1 MKLPFQDGNVIF
13 TSFHNEKQHSDIE
26 TKLLRYLVFTAVT
39 ANVDTQVS
47 NTMMRGGFA
56 PAKKNL
62 FNTSPG
68 ERSVSQTYNCTK
80 NADLQFVLGFASQ
93 GARLKLSVTA
103 PDGKV
108 LEREGTSTV
117 TIDVPSAAIGAWKY
131 RVTALEVPNE
141 NFPFTVTVGQK

>member
-1 MKLPFQDGNVIF
+1 MP
-13 TSFHNEKQHSDIE
+13 
-26 TKLLRYLVFTAVT
+26 Y
-39 ANVDTQVS
+39 
-47 NTMMRGGFA
+47 
-56 PAKKNL
+56 
-62 FNTSPG
+62 
-68 ERSVSQTYNCTK
+68 
-80 NADLQFVLGFASQ
+80 LGFASQ

-131 RVTALEVPNE
+131 RVTAPEVPNE